1 MFLPADRMASCA
13 IIIRS
18 KSPKLR
24 TFVRMIPDEDLQMT
38 AALVREPF
46 ELPAGPPPANEA
58 ELLALLADRIEEML
72 ATRPEYLMS
81 LLYRLDVL
89 EKYIVPALHPTAP
102 EPPHIGLARLVLERQ
117 RQRAETKRSIPIQP
131 LEDWE
136 DWM

>member
-1 MFLPADRMASCA
+1 
-13 IIIRS
+13 
-18 KSPKLR
+18 
-24 TFVRMIPDEDLQMT
+24 MITDEDLQMT
-38 AALVREPF
+38 TALVREPF
-46 ELPAGPPPANEA
+46 ELQSGPPPANEA
-58 ELLALLADRIEEML
+58 ELLDLLAGRIEEML

-89 EKYIVPALHPTAP
+89 EKYIVPVLHPAAP